1 MSSFPF
7 VIIHIVVV
15 VPVII
20 IAVIRVIPIII
31 SVIRIVPII
40 TVIVISV
47 IVIPVSA
54 PVIHAIFYDIPAAL
68 LVIVLLRHL

>member
-40 TVIVISV
+40 TVIVI
-47 IVIPVSA
+47 PVSA